1 MWESLRTKRFK
12 IRFLKKKKG
21 IKNDLSL
28 VAHKLTKNTLATP
41 SLLSQTFR
49 KILKSFLRTST
60 AKRTGGAYA

>member
-1 MWESLRTKRFK
+1 
-12 IRFLKKKKG
+12 
-21 IKNDLSL
+21 
-28 VAHKLTKNTLATP
+28 LTKNTPATP